1 MADSLAEVEAQLDD
15 AQRLDPRLARAH
27 LLLCEIHLVHYFV
40 GQGPVTARRRCGTRT
55 ARWSCG
61 WAAAMRYW
69 ARCWRGAADPART
82 GAIAGGGA
90 DGSGQAVFTEL
101 TKVVNLPSALDP
113 VMVRLDPAFARVRQD
128 GRFERML
135 AEVQVPIRL

>member
-1 MADSLAEVEAQLDD
+1 LQVVAL
-15 AQRLDPRLARAH
+15 
-27 LLLCEIHLVHYFV
+27 
-40 GQGPVTARRRCGTRT
+40 
-55 ARWSCG
+55 
-61 WAAAMRYW
+61 
-69 ARCWRGAADPART
+69 T
-82 GAIAGGGA
+82 GA
-90 DGSGQAVFTEL
+90 DKRFFTEL